1 MAADETARTFPTYA
15 ALTQTQGWSRAAVGP
30 IVAELAPTQQMAI
43 PEPLRYAQGEL
54 LGRGGMGTVM
64 LARDERIGR
73 EVAIKELHAE
83 RELSSEDRAR
93 FLREARVQGQL
104 EHPSI
109 VPVYDIDQRPDG
121 TTFFTM
127 RRVLGRTLE
136 AIVDDLRRGDPTAQ
150 TRYTQRELLTAFATV
165 CLAIDYAHSRGVVHR
180 DLKPANIMLGDFGE
194 VYVLD
199 WGLALLRDETIKRSI
214 EEPATRLSMTGEL
227 LGTPLYMAP
236 EQMSD
241 PQVGTAADV
250 FALGAI
256 LFEILTLERLRDATT
271 LYLPA
276 DARPSVRAPSRDV
289 APELE
294 AICVR
299 ATETEPGDRYPS
311 ARAVHEALASYLEG
325 DRDMQRRREL
335 AAAHAAAAR
344 EALMRAE
351 QDDAQSEQ
359 QRAIASSELVKALGL
374 DPTSPKHASA
384 FAQLLATP
392 PRVLPTAVAE
402 DLSASEQL
410 VVRSAAK
417 LSAASMLMWL
427 ACVPLVLAIGLR
439 DVTSLLAIVVPT
451 IATMLIALAASFRRF
466 VPFSHQVAI
475 VIATLVG
482 AMATTRIYGPLILTP
497 TLIGTFTIVLMTH
510 PHSRAR
516 RVGFIS
522 SAIALVLPMLLEL
535 TGLLPHSYAF
545 ENDVMIVKPQLMALS
560 GIPTSVFLVFASLA
574 MTAVPC
580 LFISNLRK
588 ALNEAQIKL
597 LLQGWQLEQ
606 LAARSILESN
616 PDLATA

>member
-1 MAADETARTFPTYA
+1 MPDETVPRFPTYA
-15 ALTQTQGWSRAAVGP
+15 DLTQTQGWSRAAVGP
-30 IVAELAPTQQMAI
+30 IVAELAPTQEFAV
-43 PEPLRYAQGEL
+43 PEPLRYAHGEL

-83 RELSSEDRAR
+83 RELSREDRAR

-109 VPVYDIDQRPDG
+109 VPVYDIDQRADG

-136 AIVDDLRRGDPTAQ
+136 AIVHDLRRGDPTAQ

-199 WGLALLRDETIKRSI
+199 WGLALLRDETIKRSV

-241 PQVGTAADV
+241 PQVGAAADV

-276 DARPSVRAPSRDV
+276 EARPSVRAPSKDV
-289 APELE
+289 PPELE

-299 ATETEPGDRYPS
+299 ATATDPAERYGS
-311 ARAVHEALASYLEG
+311 ARAVQEAIASYLEG

-335 AAAHAAAAR
+335 AATHAAAAR
-344 EALMRAE
+344 EALARAD
-351 QDDAQSEQ
+351 QDGEDHEQ

-374 DPTSPKHASA
+374 EPTSPKHASA

-402 DLSASEQL
+402 ELSADEQL

-417 LSAASMLMWL
+417 LSFASMVMWL
-427 ACVPLVLAIGLR
+427 ACIPLVLAIGLR
-439 DVTSLLAIVVPT
+439 DVTYLFAIVVPT
-451 IATMLIALAASFRRF
+451 IATMLIAASASIRRF
-466 VPFSHQVAI
+466 VPFWQQVAL
-475 VIATLVG
+475 VISTLIGAVATSR
-482 AMATTRIYGPLILTP
+482 MYGPLILTP
-497 TLIGTFTIVLMTH
+497 TLIATFTMVLMTH

-516 RVGFIS
+516 RVGFI
-522 SAIALVLPMLLEL
+522 AGAVALVLPMLLEL
-535 TGLLPHSYAF
+535 TGVFPRSYVF
-545 ENDVMIVKPQLMALS
+545 ENDVMIVKPQLMALP
-560 GIPTSVFLVFASLA
+560 GVPTSLFLAIGSLLMA
-574 MTAVPC
+574 AVPC
-580 LFISNLRK
+580 LYISNLRK
-588 ALNEAQIKL
+588 SLNDAQIKL

-606 LAARSILESN
+606 LAARSILESS
-616 PDLATA
+616 PDAARS